1 MKAPTFSKAS
11 FLERDGGLY
20 RMVTCVI
27 PRATDDA
34 WLWALSQ
41 DRSKL
46 MRIRLVCLLLAGV
59 CLSVGLFTLSW
70 AAFNTPAML
79 GGALVVILLQG
90 ASVWRRW
97 CVSLAQ
103 FALATTALHFL
114 EDMTCSFTDL
124 VFIALLAIVLW
135 GVVLHTR
142 AKEAPSA

>member
-1 MKAPTFSKAS
+1 MKACTFSKAS

-46 MRIRLVCLLLAGV
+46 LRLRAVCLLLAGA
-59 CLSVGLFTLSW
+59 CLSGGLFAISW

-79 GGALVVILLQG
+79 GGALFVILLQG

-97 CVSLAQ
+97 LVSLAQ
-103 FALATTALHFL
+103 LVLASVTLHIL

-124 VFIALLAIVLW
+124 AFIALLVIVLW